1 MGGGYAFSFLRF
13 WRMGGHEQNCEV
25 RPHFDKTGD
34 SKGVPFGT
42 QPLEQRCSVLYLL
55 ARLAGK
61 MRVSH
66 DGHTRFIRQE
76 SGQVLRIGMSK
87 KPVRFW
93 KWQQVYEA
101 SAHTFKLL
109 QFQVVYFRHQQK
121 ISYFCKKL
129 FCNLLIMH
137 HFFNGTLP
145 DYQDANTTGEQ
156 IRFYCFISC
165 NIRIKL
171 FLPETYI
178 AFRSICIFAIC
189 MSMPITAMY
198 KNGYT
203 LF

>member
-1 MGGGYAFSFLRF
+1 MIPPQKIANALRLHGRRSNEKGTHIRRMGGGYAFSFLRF

-93 KWQQVYEA
+93 KWQQVYCVLA
-101 SAHTFKLL
+101 FLHKPKILL
-109 QFQVVYFRHQQK
+109 
-121 ISYFCKKL
+121 KKL
-129 FCNLLIMH
+129 HQLFYHALL
-137 HFFNGTLP
+137 LRRP
-145 DYQDANTTGEQ
+145 A
-156 IRFYCFISC
+156 
-165 NIRIKL
+165 
-171 FLPETYI
+171 
-178 AFRSICIFAIC
+178 A
-189 MSMPITAMY
+189 TAEA
-198 KNGYT
+198 
-203 LF
+203 